1 MSRVFRSIALVV
13 ATALLVP
20 RCGAA
25 QRARIDAVL
34 DSATAATVGRWI
46 DSAAAAGLPVDGITG
61 VALEG
66 ASRHAAPARIVAAVT
81 AYVAAL
87 VAARDGLGRGASPS
101 ELGAGAGAVLSGVDR
116 EQLVALRRARPGQ
129 SLTIPLVVLADL
141 AARGVPVDTATRS
154 IYVSLIKGAR
164 DDELS
169 DLRRQIEQDILAG
182 APPGSAAVSRL
193 EGLPGVT
200 AAEVRRL
207 WAMTIMSA
215 H

>member
-1 MSRVFRSIALVV
+1 MKS
-13 ATALLVP
+13 
-20 RCGAA
+20 
-25 QRARIDAVL
+25 
-34 DSATAATVGRWI
+34 
-46 DSAAAAGLPVDGITG
+46 
-61 VALEG
+61 
-66 ASRHAAPARIVAAVT
+66 
-81 AYVAAL
+81 YVAAMIT
-87 VAARDGLGRGASPS
+87 ARDGLGHSASPS
-101 ELGAGAGAVLSGVDR
+101 ELAAGAGAVLSGVDR
-116 EQLVALRRARPGQ
+116 DQLVALRRARPAQ

-193 EGLPGVT
+193 ESILGVT
-200 AAEVRRL
+200 AADVRRL
-207 WAMTIMSA
+207 WAMTVTPP